1 MVPGATLCFST
12 DSSFWSECA
21 PRHMP
26 GFIFRETGTV
36 RLLARRTGWEMRAS
50 VRGIYC

>member
-1 MVPGATLCFST
+1 MVPGAILCFRTSA
-12 DSSFWSECA
+12 SFLSECA
-21 PRHMP
+21 PRYMR